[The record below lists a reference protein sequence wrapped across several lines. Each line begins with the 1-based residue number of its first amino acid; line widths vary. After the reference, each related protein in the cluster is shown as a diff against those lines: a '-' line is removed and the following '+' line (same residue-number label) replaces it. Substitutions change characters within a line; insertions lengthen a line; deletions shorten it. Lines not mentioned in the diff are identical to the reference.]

1 MKRKLKRNLTNEIY
15 TYLPIISLT
24 YLIHHLHCALLH
36 YTSINN
42 SSLLDYFQTGKKNE
56 NKILSLLFASK
67 YLICYQ
73 SNNSFSTFISG
84 DLVLGLW
91 DERSSIWGEDRSK
104 KCAFKPLCFRLVPF
118 KFFQ

>member
-42 SSLLDYFQTGKKNE
+42 SSLLDNFQTGKKNE

-67 YLICYQ
+67 YSRDGWCWVNQ
-73 SNNSFSTFISG
+73 SLRKG
-84 DLVLGLW
+84 GLRW
-91 DERSSIWGEDRSK
+91 RSHQYESPNVVTAQKGLRWIFCE
-104 KCAFKPLCFRLVPF
+104 A
-118 KFFQ
+118 